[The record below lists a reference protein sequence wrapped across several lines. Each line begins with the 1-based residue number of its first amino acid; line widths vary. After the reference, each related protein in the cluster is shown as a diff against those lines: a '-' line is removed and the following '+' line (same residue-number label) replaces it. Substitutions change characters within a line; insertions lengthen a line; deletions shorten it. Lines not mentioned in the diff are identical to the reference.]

1 MMHCYFLRHGIAEEP
16 AEWTGSDFDRPLT
29 RAGRVRMEREA
40 KAILELQLELDL
52 IVTSPL
58 LRARETAEIVA
69 ERLEMRTALIEDDRL
84 AEGFDAERLGAI
96 LRAHGDAK
104 SILLVGHEPTMSAT
118 IGKIIGSASVEMKK
132 GALAGVELSGPAAS
146 AGMLVCLI
154 PPKLL
159 AAIGK
164 K

>member
-1 MMHCYFLRHGIAEEP
+1 MHCYFLRHGIAEEP

-40 KAILELQLELDL
+40 KAVAELQLDLEL

-58 LRARETAEIVA
+58 LRLDMAD
-69 ERLEMRTALIEDDRL
+69 ALVEDERL

-96 LRAHGDAK
+96 LRGHGEVK
-104 SILLVGHEPTMSAT
+104 SILLVGHEPAMSAT
-118 IGKIIGSASVEMKK
+118 IGKIVGSASVEMKK

-146 AGMLVCLI
+146 TGMLVCLI

-159 AAIGK
+159 AAVGK

>member
-1 MMHCYFLRHGIAEEP
+1 MHCYFLRHGIAEEP
-16 AEWTGSDFDRPLT
+16 AEWAGSDFDRPLT
-29 RAGRVRMEREA
+29 RAGRARMEREA
-40 KAILELQLELDL
+40 KAIAELQLELEL

-58 LRARETAEIVA
+58 LRARQTAEIVA
-69 ERLEMRTALIEDDRL
+69 QRLDMSDALVEDERL
-84 AEGFDAERLGAI
+84 AEGFDAEGLGAI
-96 LRAHGDAK
+96 LRGHGEAK
-104 SILLVGHEPTMSAT
+104 SILLVGHEPAMSAT
-118 IGKIIGSASVEMKK
+118 IGKIVGNASVEMKK

-146 AGMLVCLI
+146 TGMLICLI

>member
-1 MMHCYFLRHGIAEEP
+1 MHCYFLRHGIAEEP

-40 KAILELQLELDL
+40 KAVAELQLDLEL

-58 LRARETAEIVA
+58 Q
-69 ERLEMRTALIEDDRL
+69 RLDMADALVEDERL

-96 LRAHGDAK
+96 LRGHGEVK
-104 SILLVGHEPTMSAT
+104 SILLVGHEPAMSAT
-118 IGKIIGSASVEMKK
+118 IGKIVGSASVEMKK

-146 AGMLVCLI
+146 TGMLVCLI

-159 AAIGK
+159 AAVGK

>member
-1 MMHCYFLRHGIAEEP
+1 MHCYFLRHGIAEEP
-16 AEWTGSDFDRPLT
+16 AEWNGSDFDRPLT

-40 KAILELQLELDL
+40 KAIEELQLALDL
-52 IVTSPL
+52 IITSPL
-58 LRARETAEIVA
+58 VRARETAEIVA
-69 ERLEMRTALIEDDRL
+69 ERLEMGGALVEDERL
-84 AEGFDAERLGAI
+84 AEGFDAEQLGAI

-118 IGKIIGSASVEMKK
+118 IGKVIGTGALEMKK

-146 AGMLVCLI
+146 TGMLICLI